1 MEFWEKGNKEQTK
14 EGDTNTQPLRTHNW
28 AASTLLA
35 WLTARREM
43 GTQASSQYL
52 NLKYCLHSLCP
63 SLIHFSSITGHL
75 LYRSLPGMVSKYT
88 LAFSLKSLWG
98 KGSEHR
104 QWRATWASKEKE
116 RHDLWFTL
124 LPRNTTMRPWM
135 LPELYLNGIW
145 RRWQVPDY
153 PVGWLSL
160 YKQDGSRKGISW
172 FSEALLCSAHTW
184 GCVTKHAGFSTDV
197 GQIFWKFSSFTA
209 KAGSG
214 LVFYISLSW
223 KLRNYPVWSLLSMTK
238 QYDCWK
244 ESWMPPKSLLSL
256 KPHSLPRFV
265 SGHVYL
271 IISTVDYSVMLGASS
286 SHCSLFSGSFA
297 SHWDSGIFIMKH
309 NHIRSWLL
317 HGVFCLAYP
326 DNFTSSSTCIAR

>member
-1 MEFWEKGNKEQTK
+1 M
-14 EGDTNTQPLRTHNW
+14 
-28 AASTLLA
+28 
-35 WLTARREM
+35 
-43 GTQASSQYL
+43 
-52 NLKYCLHSLCP
+52 
-63 SLIHFSSITGHL
+63 
-75 LYRSLPGMVSKYT
+75 
-88 LAFSLKSLWG
+88 
-98 KGSEHR
+98 
-104 QWRATWASKEKE
+104 
-116 RHDLWFTL
+116 
-124 LPRNTTMRPWM
+124 
-135 LPELYLNGIW
+135 
-145 RRWQVPDY
+145 
-153 PVGWLSL
+153 GWLSL

-172 FSEALLCSAHTW
+172 FSEPLLCSAHTW

-197 GQIFWKFSSFTA
+197 GQIFWKFSSLTA
-209 KAGSG
+209 KAALG

-223 KLRNYPVWSLLSMTK
+223 KCRNYPVWSLLSMTK

-256 KPHSLPRFV
+256 KPHSLPCFV

-297 SHWDSGIFIMKH
+297 SHWDSGIFVMKH

-326 DNFTSSSTCIAR
+326 DNFTSSSTCIAG